1 MDLNID
7 FWAGKRVFVT
17 GHTGFKG
24 SWMCLLLS
32 KLGAEVTGYSLE
44 AENPS
49 LFVSSKIG
57 DLMTESII
65 ADVRHP
71 ESVNAAIM
79 NSKPEIIIH
88 MAAMPLVRDCFSNP
102 LQAFQTNTLGTIN
115 VLEAIRNSGFC
126 RAALMVTTDK
136 VYDNKEWIW
145 PYSEKDTIG
154 GKEPYG
160 VSKTCAELATQAY
173 TNCYFKDSHTGVA
186 TCRAGNVVGGG
197 DWAKDRIIPDI
208 IRAQQSKKELV
219 LRNPDAIR
227 PWQHVLE
234 PLFGYALLAQKLY
247 HIPSKF
253 SGPWNFGPSTKD
265 TTSVLNLVEM
275 ASLYFDSGFSYS
287 IKPDEI
293 IQESQQ
299 LKIDSTKAIE
309 VLGWRPLM
317 NVSNCLRLTFD
328 WYNSW
333 KNHDD
338 MYEKSRIQIEEY
350 LQMALKTK

>member
-1 MDLNID
+1 MELNID

-24 SWMCLLLS
+24 GWMCLLLS

-49 LFVSSKIG
+49 FFVSSKIA
-57 DLMTESII
+57 DLMVDTII
-65 ADVRHP
+65 ADVRNP
-71 ESVNAAIM
+71 ESVTTAIM

-102 LQAFQTNTLGTIN
+102 VQAFQTNTMGSIN
-115 VLEAIRNSGFC
+115 VLEAIKNSSFC
-126 RAALMVTTDK
+126 RSVLMVTTDK
-136 VYDNKEWIW
+136 VYENKEWIW
-145 PYSEKDTIG
+145 PYREKDTIG
-154 GKEPYG
+154 GYEPYG

-173 TNCYFKDSHTGVA
+173 TNSYFEGSRTGVA

-247 HIPSKF
+247 DMPSKF

-265 TTSVLNLVEM
+265 STSVLNLVEI
-275 ASLYFDSGFSYS
+275 AALNLDADFSYS
-287 IKPDEI
+287 IKEDKS
-293 IQESQQ
+293 IQESQL

-309 VLGWRPLM
+309 ELGWRPLL
-317 NVSNCLRLTFD
+317 NVSKCLSLTFD
-328 WYNSW
+328 WYNCW
-333 KNHDD
+333 KNGEN
-338 MYEKSRIQIEEY
+338 MLEKSNEQIEGYIQE
-350 LQMALKTK
+350 ALKTK